1 MEEVELP
8 IKEERPVSWLK
19 FEERLL
25 RERNKRKDQPLST
38 TRGDLENWAKECGVP
53 DPLLAITFF
62 HDTGVIIDQGEYSAE
77 PAHCTIVGV
86 CKYYKMHIFVN
97 DVLIIIL
104 TMF

>member
-1 MEEVELP
+1 M
-8 IKEERPVSWLK
+8 
-19 FEERLL
+19 
-25 RERNKRKDQPLST
+25 
-38 TRGDLENWAKECGVP
+38 A